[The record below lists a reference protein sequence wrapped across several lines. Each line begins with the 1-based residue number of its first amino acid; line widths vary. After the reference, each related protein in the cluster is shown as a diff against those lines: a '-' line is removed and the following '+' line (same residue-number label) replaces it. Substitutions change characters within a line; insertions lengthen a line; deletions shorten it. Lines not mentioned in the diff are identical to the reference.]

1 MTKRLAICLPVALA
15 STILLAGCG
24 GGSMQQVS
32 DLRAAGPNAV
42 ISDYEAGKLHFGE
55 GRIGLA
61 LKSFHEAKRQDP
73 TSVPTLNALAA
84 SYDRIQRFDLA
95 QVYYDKALAIEPQ
108 SAQTLNNIGY
118 SMLLRGDRT
127 GALAYF
133 DKAKTIDPLNMV
145 VAANMARLAP
155 ANMARLAPAAV
166 AGQETDRLTV
176 LASSVPDQRRPRAW
190 IERKSERVQYLVTMP
205 DISVVAQAERD
216 GVEPNLIAYSPV
228 RAVEAEDAEI
238 GDRSPATSPAARVA
252 AASGDDKAE
261 DQTGPTAFPASML
274 RYLIS
279 LMGIDFGRPGT
290 EPPANDVAATA
301 IGKEPA

>member
-24 GGSMQQVS
+24 GGSMLDIS
-32 DLRAAGPNAV
+32 DVRAVAPNAE
-42 ISDYEAGKLHFGE
+42 ISDYQAGKLHFGE

-61 LKSFHEAKRQDP
+61 LKSFREAMRQDP
-73 TSVPTLNALAA
+73 TSVPTLNGLAA

-95 QVYYDKALAIEPQ
+95 QVYYDKALAIEPG

-127 GALAYF
+127 EALAYF

-155 ANMARLAPAAV
+155 AAV

-176 LASSVPDQRRPRAW
+176 LASAVADQPRAW
-190 IERKSERVQYLVTMP
+190 IERKSERVQYLVTTP

-238 GDRSPATSPAARVA
+238 GDRPTSPAARVA
-252 AASGDDKAE
+252 ARGDDKAE
-261 DQTGPTAFPASML
+261 EQAGPTAFPVSML

-279 LMGIDFGRPGT
+279 LMGIDFGQPGT

-301 IGKEPA
+301 IGKAPA

>member
-1 MTKRLAICLPVALA
+1 MTKRLVICLPVALA

-24 GGSMQQVS
+24 GGSMPDISGMRAISPNAEVS
-32 DLRAAGPNAV
+32 D
-42 ISDYEAGKLHFGE
+42 YQAGKLHFGE
-55 GRIGLA
+55 GRFGLA
-61 LKSFHEAKRQDP
+61 LKSFHAAKRQDP

-95 QVYYDKALAIEPQ
+95 QVYYDKALAIEPR

-127 GALAYF
+127 EALAYF

-155 ANMARLAPAAV
+155 AAV
-166 AGQETDRLTV
+166 AGQETDRLTE
-176 LASSVPDQRRPRAW
+176 LASGVADQRRPRAW
-190 IERKSERVQYLVTMP
+190 IERKSERVQYLVTTP

-228 RAVEAEDAEI
+228 RAVAAEDAEI
-238 GDRSPATSPAARVA
+238 GDWSTTPAARVA
-252 AASGDDKAE
+252 AASDDKAE
-261 DQTGPTAFPASML
+261 GQTGLTAFPASML

-279 LMGIDFGRPGT
+279 LMGIDFGQPGT

>member
-24 GGSMQQVS
+24 GGSMPDISGMRAVSPNAEVS
-32 DLRAAGPNAV
+32 D
-42 ISDYEAGKLHFGE
+42 YQAGKLHFGE

-61 LKSFHEAKRQDP
+61 LKSFHAAKRQDP

-95 QVYYDKALAIEPQ
+95 QIYYDKALAIEPR

-127 GALAYF
+127 EALAYF

-155 ANMARLAPAAV
+155 AAV
-166 AGQETDRLTV
+166 AAQETDRLTV
-176 LASSVPDQRRPRAW
+176 RVSSVADRPRAW
-190 IERKSERVQYLVTMP
+190 IERKSERVQYLVTTP

-216 GVEPNLIAYSPV
+216 GVEPRLIAYSPV
-228 RAVEAEDAEI
+228 RAAAAETAEI
-238 GDRSPATSPAARVA
+238 GDRSTSPPARVA

-279 LMGIDFGRPGT
+279 LMGIDFGQPD
-290 EPPANDVAATA
+290 PPANDVAATA

>member
-24 GGSMQQVS
+24 GGSMPEISGMRAISPNAEVS
-32 DLRAAGPNAV
+32 D
-42 ISDYEAGKLHFGE
+42 YQAGKLHFGE
-55 GRIGLA
+55 GRFGLA
-61 LKSFHEAKRQDP
+61 LKSFHAAKRQDP

-84 SYDRIQRFDLA
+84 SYDSIQRFDLA
-95 QVYYDKALAIEPQ
+95 QVYYDKALAIEPR

-127 GALAYF
+127 EALAYF

-145 VAANMARLAP
+145 VAANL
-155 ANMARLAPAAV
+155 ARLAPAAV
-166 AGQETDRLTV
+166 AAQETDRLTV
-176 LASSVPDQRRPRAW
+176 RVSSVADRPRAW
-190 IERKSERVQYLVTMP
+190 IERKSERVQYLVTTP

-216 GVEPNLIAYSPV
+216 GVEPRLIAYSPV
-228 RAVEAEDAEI
+228 RAVAAETAEI
-238 GDRSPATSPAARVA
+238 GDRSTSPPVRVA

-279 LMGIDFGRPGT
+279 LMGIDFGQPD
-290 EPPANDVAATA
+290 PPANDVAATA

>member
-24 GGSMQQVS
+24 GGSMLDVS
-32 DLRAAGPNAV
+32 DVRATAPNAAV
-42 ISDYEAGKLHFGE
+42 SEYQAGKLHFGE

-61 LKSFHEAKRQDP
+61 LKSFREAMRQDP

-95 QVYYDKALAIEPQ
+95 QFYYDKALTIEPQ

-127 GALAYF
+127 EALAYF
-133 DKAKTIDPLNMV
+133 DKANSIDPRNMV
-145 VAANMARLAP
+145 VAANL
-155 ANMARLAPAAV
+155 ARLAPAA
-166 AGQETDRLTV
+166 AADPETDQLTV
-176 LASSVPDQRRPRAW
+176 LESSVVDQRLPRAW
-190 IERKSERVQYLVTMP
+190 IERKSEKVQYLVTSP

-216 GVEPNLIAYSPV
+216 GVEPRLIAYSPV
-228 RAVEAEDAEI
+228 RTVEAEIAQLE
-238 GDRSPATSPAARVA
+238 DRSTSPTARVA
-252 AASGDDKAE
+252 AAAGGDDKAE
-261 DQTGPTAFPASML
+261 AQTGPTAFPASML

-279 LMGIDFGRPGT
+279 LMGIEFGQPGT
-290 EPPANDVAATA
+290 EPPAADVAADVAATA
-301 IGKEPA
+301 IGKEPV

>member
-1 MTKRLAICLPVALA
+1 MAKRLVICLPVALA

-24 GGSMQQVS
+24 GGSMPDISGMRAISPNTEVS
-32 DLRAAGPNAV
+32 D
-42 ISDYEAGKLHFGE
+42 YQAGKLHFGE
-55 GRIGLA
+55 GRFGLA
-61 LKSFHEAKRQDP
+61 LKSFHAAKRQDP
-73 TSVPTLNALAA
+73 TSVPTRNALAA

-95 QVYYDKALAIEPQ
+95 QVYYDKALAIEPR

-127 GALAYF
+127 EALAYF

-155 ANMARLAPAAV
+155 AAV
-166 AGQETDRLTV
+166 AAQETDRLTV
-176 LASSVPDQRRPRAW
+176 RVSSVADRPRAW
-190 IERKSERVQYLVTMP
+190 IERKSERVQYLVTTP

-216 GVEPNLIAYSPV
+216 GVEPRLIAYSPV
-228 RAVEAEDAEI
+228 RAVAAETAEI
-238 GDRSPATSPAARVA
+238 GDRSTSPPARVA

-279 LMGIDFGRPGT
+279 LMGIDFGQPD
-290 EPPANDVAATA
+290 PPANDVAATA

>member
-24 GGSMQQVS
+24 GGSMPEISGMRAISPNAEVS
-32 DLRAAGPNAV
+32 D
-42 ISDYEAGKLHFGE
+42 YQAGKLHFGE
-55 GRIGLA
+55 GRFGLA
-61 LKSFHEAKRQDP
+61 LKSFHAAKRQDP

-95 QVYYDKALAIEPQ
+95 QVYYDKALAIEPR

-127 GALAYF
+127 EALAYF

-145 VAANMARLAP
+145 VAANL
-155 ANMARLAPAAV
+155 ARLAPAAV
-166 AGQETDRLTV
+166 AAQETDRLTV
-176 LASSVPDQRRPRAW
+176 RVSSVADRPRAW
-190 IERKSERVQYLVTMP
+190 IERKSERVQYLVTTP

-216 GVEPNLIAYSPV
+216 GVEPRLIAYSPV
-228 RAVEAEDAEI
+228 RAVAAETAEI
-238 GDRSPATSPAARVA
+238 GDRSTSPPARVA

-279 LMGIDFGRPGT
+279 LMGIDFGQPD
-290 EPPANDVAATA
+290 PPANDVAATA

>member
-1 MTKRLAICLPVALA
+1 MTKILAICLPVALA
-15 STILLAGCG
+15 STILMVGCG
-24 GGSMQQVS
+24 GGSMQDIS
-32 DLRAAGPNAV
+32 DVRATAPNAAV
-42 ISDYEAGKLHFGE
+42 SEYQAGKLHFGE

-61 LKSFHEAKRQDP
+61 LKSFREAIRLDP

-127 GALAYF
+127 EALAYF
-133 DKAKTIDPLNMV
+133 DKAKSIDPQNMV
-145 VAANMARLAP
+145 VAANV
-155 ANMARLAPAAV
+155 ARLAPAAV

-176 LASSVPDQRRPRAW
+176 LASNVVDQRRPRAW
-190 IERKSERVQYLVTMP
+190 IERKSEKVQYLVTTP

-228 RAVEAEDAEI
+228 RAVEAEAAEI
-238 GDRSPATSPAARVA
+238 GDRSTSPAARVA

-261 DQTGPTAFPASML
+261 DQTGLTAFPASML

-279 LMGIDFGRPGT
+279 LMGIDFGQPVT
-290 EPPANDVAATA
+290 QPPANEVAATA